1 MVVSIR
7 HIKLIRICKQC
18 VFARMQW
25 FKNFWPRSDNEESM
39 MKSQKIEQESI
50 VKTSITESRK
60 VL

>member
-7 HIKLIRICKQC
+7 HIKQMRICKQC
-18 VFARMQW
+18 VQCVFARVQC

-39 MKSQKIEQESI
+39 IKVSLRIL
-50 VKTSITESRK
+50 SRK